1 MVNNNLHIKGFI
13 EFILRQR
20 RAGSTKLALRALETS
35 GKGII
40 IVPDRSIKQMVIQM
54 SRKKIAAKTIQ
65 EIAENSGT
73 ITPTT
78 PYILDNSTVELL
90 ADMASRYYVFAE
102 ENKKLRQ
109 EKEDLKEE
117 LARAIENVNNLHS
130 TVEPYLPII
139 RFLNKIF
146 HRKIK

>member
-1 MVNNNLHIKGFI
+1 MVNHNHIQGFI

-73 ITPTT
+73 ITLTT

-90 ADMASRYYVFAE
+90 ADMASRYYVSAE
-102 ENKKLRQ
+102 ENKRLRQ

-117 LARAIENVNNLHS
+117 LARAIKNVNNLHS
-130 TVEPYLPII
+130 TVEPYLPFIT
-139 RFLNKIF
+139 FLNKIF